1 MFIVLPLAGGWYL
14 IGPALTSEVGWVFLA
29 ASLSGAVTYLYWYL
43 SMNMTG
49 VSRAMALN
57 ITYSCGNSV
66 QRYFTEVE
74 ITSSLLFGAA
84 VITIGMVMVVGNPK
98 EMINLR
104 NVA

>member
-1 MFIVLPLAGGWYL
+1 
-14 IGPALTSEVGWVFLA
+14 
-29 ASLSGAVTYLYWYL
+29 
-43 SMNMTG
+43 MNMTG

-57 ITYSCGNSV
+57 ITYSLWGILFSAI
-66 QRYFTEVE
+66 FTEVE